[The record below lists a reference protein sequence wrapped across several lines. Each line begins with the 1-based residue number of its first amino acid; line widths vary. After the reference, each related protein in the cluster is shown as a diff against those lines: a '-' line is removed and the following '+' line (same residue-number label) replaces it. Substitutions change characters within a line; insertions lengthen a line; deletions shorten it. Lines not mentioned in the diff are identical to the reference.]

1 MPSVVG
7 TYEHTTNMPVNQ
19 AEDVEMAGEDGPVII
34 NTGEAPKTKL
44 EKRIIC
50 GASALNF
57 KRDNMQIEPLYQQD
71 GMSKYF
77 QLSLTFI
84 LFLLVNFDYLEQIL
98 EHSLVNNLKVPLK
111 DTPLIFTENAVH
123 NKELRRK
130 LTEYMFET

>member
-1 MPSVVG
+1 
-7 TYEHTTNMPVNQ
+7 
-19 AEDVEMAGEDGPVII
+19 MAGDEGANII

-57 KRDNMQIEPLYQQD
+57 KRDNMQIESLYQQD
-71 GMSKYF
+71 GMM
-77 QLSLTFI
+77 
-84 LFLLVNFDYLEQIL
+84 NFDYLEQIL